1 MILLN
6 PSQSWVPML
15 VLIPSYWKPCQ
26 EEEGICH
33 ELSLQKIVKSLL
45 RALTFLWEKKLVV
58 YIQDMF
64 SLLPLQTVL
73 LASPCIFPQIMRSA
87 PWYEF
92 IMLTLVCSQW
102 YQIPWCSVKILT
114 FFLQSIMVYWAR
126 KSSKVKV
133 QLYCTA
139 EKNCMV
145 FKFL

>member
-33 ELSLQKIVKSLL
+33 ELSLQKIIKSLL
-45 RALTFLWEKKLVV
+45 RAPTFLWKKKLVV

-64 SLLPLQTVL
+64 SPLPLQIV

-92 IMLTLVCSQW
+92 TMLTVVCSQGYW
-102 YQIPWCSVKILT
+102 IPWCSVKILT
-114 FFLQSIMVYWAR
+114 FFLQSIMVYWTR
-126 KSSKVKV
+126 ESSKVKV
-133 QLYCTA
+133 QLCCTA
-139 EKNCMV
+139 EKNCV
-145 FKFL
+145 VSKFL